1 MTIQS
6 TVHSAP
12 SRDLSARHV
21 IAFFLAT
28 FALSWGLLFALLQ
41 FPDAMTR
48 LFGELSV
55 THPAYI
61 IATWSPGLVGIGLVW
76 AVSGLAGLRRF
87 FGRLFDVRVPL
98 VWWAFVLLALPLV
111 KMLGALLN
119 GTPVSE
125 LLVLD
130 PLGQVVLI
138 TGFML
143 FLGPV
148 EEFGWRGVALPLMQR
163 AMTPVWAGA
172 IVGFVW
178 AFWHI
183 PAFFLDGAPHTAWSL
198 TPFLIGVT
206 SVGVVMAVVFN
217 KTRGNLLFA
226 ILIHWQLNVAFWP
239 EAQPWEN
246 YLNLALAVIMV
257 WWHRDVMIHR
267 DRAVTTV
274 VPAR

>member
-1 MTIQS
+1 MSDPS
-6 TVHSAP
+6 TVHTAP
-12 SRDLSARHV
+12 SRDLSVRY
-21 IAFFLAT
+21 ILPFFVAT
-28 FALSWGLLFALLQ
+28 FALSWGLLFAMLQ
-41 FPDAMTR
+41 YPEAMTR
-48 LFGELSV
+48 FFGELSV
-55 THPAYI
+55 THPAYM

-76 AVSGLAGLRRF
+76 AATGFSGLRRF

-98 VWWAFVLLALPLV
+98 VWWAFVLLALPLL

-125 LLVLD
+125 LIVLD
-130 PLGQVVLI
+130 PLEQVVMI

-143 FLGPV
+143 FLGPA

-163 AMTPVWAGA
+163 TMAPVWAGV

-183 PAFFLDGAPHTAWSL
+183 PAFYLDGAPHTAWSL

-226 ILIHWQLNVAFWP
+226 VLIHWQLNIAFWP

-246 YLNLALAVIMV
+246 YLNLALAVILV
-257 WWHRDVMIHR
+257 WIHRDVMLHR
-267 DRAVTTV
+267 DKAETTV
-274 VPAR
+274 VPAF